1 MSLRPKEAGVQVGL
15 RFRGEQVQRTD
26 AKHRLSIPAG
36 YRRLLAEQGDSRLV
50 MVRSLT
56 GPCISVY
63 PAREWERREDIIAQK
78 AQSDPTV
85 VKMLRFQ
92 VAGAGEATPDGH
104 GRVLLNLPLRDY
116 AGIEPNADVVVVG
129 QIRHFELWNHK
140 RWQSAQQAVLDDLEN
155 WRAQLPEL
163 GL

>member
-1 MSLRPKEAGVQVGL
+1 M
-15 RFRGEQVQRTD
+15 
-26 AKHRLSIPAG
+26 
-36 YRRLLAEQGDSRLV
+36 RLV

-63 PAREWERREDIIAQK
+63 PAKEWERREDIIAEK
-78 AQSDPTV
+78 AQSNPTL
-85 VKMLRFQ
+85 VKMMRFQ
-92 VAGAGEATPDGH
+92 VAGAGEVTPDGH
-104 GRVLLNLPLRDY
+104 GRVLLNTPLREY
-116 AGIEPNADVVVVG
+116 AAIQSNSDVVVVG

-140 RWQSAQQAVLDDLEN
+140 RWQAAQQEVLEDIET

>member
-1 MSLRPKEAGVQVGL
+1 ML
-15 RFRGEQVQRTD
+15 RFRGEQVQKTD

-36 YRRLLAEQGDSRLV
+36 FRRLLQEHGDSRLV

-63 PAREWERREDIIAQK
+63 PAREWERREDVMATG
-78 AQSDPTV
+78 AQSNPTL
-85 VKMLRFQ
+85 VKIKQFQ

-104 GRVLLNLPLRDY
+104 GRVLLPQALRTY
-116 AGIEPNADVVVVG
+116 AGIESSGEVVVVG
-129 QIRHFELWNHK
+129 QIGHFEFWNHS
-140 RWQSAQQAVLDDLEN
+140 RWQQEQQSVIDDVEN
-155 WRAQLPEL
+155 WRSLLPEL